1 MYEMEGASP
10 GLAAP
15 VGQLPG
21 HSGAARRLPGPDARV
36 RYRFPDSPHVP
47 RVAPGWCSFPA
58 VSYF

>member
-15 VGQLPG
+15 ADQLPG
-21 HSGAARRLPGPDARV
+21 YSGAARRPPGPDTRV

-47 RVAPGWCSFPA
+47 GLPLGGARFRQ
-58 VSYF
+58 

>member
-15 VGQLPG
+15 ASQLPG
-21 HSGAARRLPGPDARV
+21 YSAPRAAPPGPDTRV
-36 RYRFPDSPHVP
+36 RYRFPDSPPVP
-47 RVAPGWCSFPA
+47 RVSPGWCPFPA